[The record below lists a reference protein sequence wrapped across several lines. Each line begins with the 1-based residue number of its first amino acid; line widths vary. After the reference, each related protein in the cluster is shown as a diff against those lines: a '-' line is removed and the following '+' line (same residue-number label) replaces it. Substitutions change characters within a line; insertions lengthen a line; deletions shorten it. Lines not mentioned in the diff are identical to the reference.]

1 MSEYIIMTDSTVD
14 LPKEYLIE
22 ELQVPY
28 IPLSYIM
35 DGVTYEDMS
44 GLSGKEFFDKIRAGS
59 LPTTSQVNPEQAKKA
74 LEPYVKEEK
83 DILFIGFSS
92 ALSGTFNSI
101 RMAAEE
107 LMEEYPERKII
118 TVDSLCACLGE
129 GLLVYKAVQLKRAGK
144 SLEEV
149 AKWTEEN
156 KLHICHN
163 VAIDDLNHLHRGG
176 RVSKTAAI
184 MGTMIQI
191 KPIIHMNDNGELQ
204 VIGKQRGRKKALQH
218 IVNMAVEQSKGW
230 HICHNVA
237 IDDLNHLHRGG
248 RVSKTAAIMGTMIQ
262 IKPIIHMNDN
272 GELQVIG
279 KQRGRKKAL
288 QHIVN
293 MAVEQSK
300 GWENDIIMITHGD
313 CEEDAQYVAKLVR
326 EKMGIE
332 NILINCIGSVIGSHT
347 GPGVVAVFCMGEKR

>member
-1 MSEYIIMTDSTVD
+1 MKQDSITGGFQMSEYIIMTDSTVD

-44 GLSGKEFFDKIRAGS
+44 GLSGQEFFDKIRAGS

-230 HICHNVA
+230 
-237 IDDLNHLHRGG
+237 
-248 RVSKTAAIMGTMIQ
+248 
-262 IKPIIHMNDN
+262 
-272 GELQVIG
+272 
-279 KQRGRKKAL
+279 
-288 QHIVN
+288 
-293 MAVEQSK
+293 
-300 GWENDIIMITHGD
+300 ENDIIMITHGD
-313 CEEDAQYVAKLVR
+313 CKEDAQYVAKLVR